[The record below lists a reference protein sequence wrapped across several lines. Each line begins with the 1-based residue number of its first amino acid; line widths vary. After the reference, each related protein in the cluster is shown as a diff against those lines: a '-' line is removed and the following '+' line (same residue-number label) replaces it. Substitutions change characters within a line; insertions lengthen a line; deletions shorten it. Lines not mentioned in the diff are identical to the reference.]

1 MHSLHKY
8 ILTQGLSSTII
19 VPFGMIILAMFQTK
33 VHALPWFLTI
43 VSCIGKCKKQTNK
56 HRMKDVF
63 EGKTHIIVSHIL
75 MELVN

>member
-33 VHALPWFLTI
+33 VHALPWFLNH
-43 VSCIGKCKKQTNK
+43 SELYKK
-56 HRMKDVF
+56 M
-63 EGKTHIIVSHIL
+63 
-75 MELVN
+75 